1 MRVKNRDTGRE
12 GYRMDFA
19 YFCPNPPERGI
30 EWLAYG
36 ACPTTIHWP
45 AADGGTALSSWASA
59 GITD

>member
-1 MRVKNRDTGRE
+1 
-12 GYRMDFA
+12 MDFA